1 MEDTLKELDLA
12 LRLISTL
19 NVSGDAVDYVAV
31 AKNSI
36 RKACADIAKMMEPA
50 EQSDGVTNT

>member
-1 MEDTLKELDLA
+1 MEENLKDLNTA
-12 LRLISTL
+12 LKLISTL

-36 RKACADIAKMMEPA
+36 RNVIKRLSEEA
-50 EQSDGVTNT
+50 QSDGVTNT